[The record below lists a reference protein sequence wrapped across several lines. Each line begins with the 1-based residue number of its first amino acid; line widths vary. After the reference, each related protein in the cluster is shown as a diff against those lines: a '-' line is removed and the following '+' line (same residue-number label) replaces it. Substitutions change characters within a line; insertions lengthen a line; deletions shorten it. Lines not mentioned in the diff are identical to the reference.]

1 MATTPS
7 RIAPA
12 DAGAFGVIGRA
23 WRRVGSYSPLAWL
36 VVTPVVTAPLTALL
50 VFGFA
55 QEISA
60 RSLGLPVWRNEMI
73 PASLHYFDFW
83 LTALLLIGPGLVLNL
98 LVVLWF
104 FQRNGY
110 LRVAAALALVL
121 ALVRTVGV
129 LFLFFAIAQSDLII
143 HDGQLLMRIEVERT
157 GFLALEPR
165 ASTREALVRLPL
177 MMWLFGAFAWGPSVL
192 AWGLFNLGME
202 RLLPHLK
209 PPQGRQAGT
218 PRGWGGFFERRQ
230 RSSDAA

>member
-1 MATTPS
+1 MATTAS
-7 RIAPA
+7 GSATA
-12 DAGAFGVIGRA
+12 DAGSFGALGRA
-23 WRRVGSYSPLAWL
+23 WRRMGSYSPLAWL

-55 QEISA
+55 QELSP

-110 LRVAAALALVL
+110 MRVAASIALVL

-165 ASTREALVRLPL
+165 ASAREALVRLPL

-192 AWGLFNLGME
+192 AWGLFNLLMD
-202 RLLPHLK
+202 RFLPHLK
-209 PPQGRQAGT
+209 PPQGQRAHE
-218 PRGWGGFFERRQ
+218 PRNWGNFLGRRQ
-230 RSSDAA
+230 RSW